1 MGQLD
6 SPLTP
11 KGIEQIN
18 SVGELLRKRLKQ
30 NDNILFLS
38 SDLDRAINSTNI
50 IIKSLTNFCCNV
62 LYSSKLREVNLGEM
76 SGLIEQDIKKLYP
89 KFKKDMYLVLPGGE
103 SFIQMQLRVESF
115 ILKQIDMN
123 KNNTLVIVSHAG
135 PIRAIKAH
143 FSKKTLKEMYNVQ
156 IKRCLYQI
164 GIRDK

>member
-1 MGQLD
+1 MNIRKIFLIRHGQTIYNRKKLKMGQLD

-89 KFKKDMYLVLPGGE
+89 KFKKDMYLDRKSV
-103 SFIQMQLRVESF
+103 V
-115 ILKQIDMN
+115 
-123 KNNTLVIVSHAG
+123 
-135 PIRAIKAH
+135 
-143 FSKKTLKEMYNVQ
+143 
-156 IKRCLYQI
+156 
-164 GIRDK
+164 